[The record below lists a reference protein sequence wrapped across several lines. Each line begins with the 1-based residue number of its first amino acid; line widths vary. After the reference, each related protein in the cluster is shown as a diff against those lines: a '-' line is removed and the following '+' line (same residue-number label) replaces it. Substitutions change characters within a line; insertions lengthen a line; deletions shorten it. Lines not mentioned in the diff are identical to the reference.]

1 MARRSIS
8 IDEKIEQQKKIVFNL
23 KDKYEAALA
32 ELDRLQ
38 QKRIELKNKELL
50 KAIENSN
57 RSFDEIMAFLGY
69 NDEAEE

>member
-8 IDEKIEQQKKIVFNL
+8 IDEKIE
-23 KDKYEAALA
+23 
-32 ELDRLQ
+32 Q

-57 RSFDEIMAFLGY
+57 RSFDEIMAFLGS

>member
-38 QKRIELKNKELL
+38 QKRIELRNKELL

-57 RSFDEIMAFLGY
+57 RSFDEIMAFLGS

>member
-8 IDEKIEQQKKIVFNL
+8 IDEKIEQQKKIVFIL

-38 QKRIELKNKELL
+38 QKRIELRNKELL

-57 RSFDEIMAFLGY
+57 RSFDEIMAFLGS

>member
-57 RSFDEIMAFLGY
+57 RSFDEIMAFLGS

>member
-38 QKRIELKNKELL
+38 QKRIGLKNKELL

>member
-38 QKRIELKNKELL
+38 QKRIELRNKELL

-57 RSFDEIMAFLGY
+57 RSFNEIMAFLGS